1 MPQIMLFILFLAGL
15 QTGGHKI
22 KFEFGPC
29 YMNSLI
35 SQDNQANKGFYV
47 WGGEIAVRELL
58 PGIGLKLR
66 GSYLKFGAP
75 DVDSTPFDESRYAY
89 EYVPVTLAATF
100 NLLPFWRSERFELS
114 LETGMGVYFWKGL
127 LDGSPIEI
135 PTGKMEEKD
144 PGFTVGLD
152 FQVRPIRFL
161 AIDLSSRYHYLTSA
175 NLNKYGFYDQ
185 DEKIWENGLGL
196 KLVLP

>member
-1 MPQIMLFILFLAGL
+1 MLLSLILAVPSD
-15 QTGGHKI
+15 GGHKI
-22 KFEFGPC
+22 RFEFGP
-29 YMNSLI
+29 YYTSSLI
-35 SQDNQANKGFYV
+35 SQDNQANRGFYN
-47 WGGEIAVRELL
+47 WGGEIGVRELL

-66 GSYLKFGAP
+66 ASYLKFDAP
-75 DVDSTPFDESRYAY
+75 DVDTTPFDESRYTY
-89 EYVPVTLAATF
+89 EYIPVTLATTF
-100 NLLPFWRSERFELS
+100 DLLPFWRSDQFDLS
-114 LETGMGVYFWKGL
+114 LETGLGFYFWKGL
-127 LDGSPIEI
+127 LDGSVIEL

-185 DEKIWENGLGL
+185 DEKIWENSLGL
-196 KLVLP
+196 KFALP